1 LEKGQE
7 QIPLT
12 QTKAPEIPV
21 LQTPHN
27 EERGKKR
34 DRTDGTPTGTS
45 TDQQGEKR
53 QRLNPY
59 AEEEITEE
67 TIGNIRGEGTSEQQI
82 PPILET
88 SASSFQ
94 QEQEKQ
100 PGGEVSSS
108 KQ

>member
-1 LEKGQE
+1 MEEQPSLNLERDQE
-7 QIPLT
+7 QSPST

-21 LQTPHN
+21 LPTPQH

-34 DRTDGTPTGTS
+34 DQAENTPTGTS

-67 TIGNIRGEGTSEQQI
+67 TLGNLRGQGTSGQQI
-82 PPILET
+82 HPILET

-94 QEQEKQ
+94 
-100 PGGEVSSS
+100 
-108 KQ
+108 